1 MMTEPEHRP
10 LTDSPKSKEPKRIPM
25 PSLENEFL
33 QMIAEHQR
41 LKEEREANAD

>member
-1 MMTEPEHRP
+1 MTEPERQP
-10 LTDSPKSKEPKRIPM
+10 LTNAPKPKEVKKIPM

-33 QMIAEHQR
+33 QLIAEHQR